1 MIAKPQ
7 VPGLDK
13 LRLFDSCVTF
23 GRFTAGPGQPC
34 ITADNVIEI
43 LDRLQIHA
51 ALVHEQNA
59 RQIHPREHG
68 NRRLLEAI
76 KDIPRLHP
84 AWVIEPPVTPGR
96 DAAADVVGAMLE
108 AGVRAA
114 RFPLRHMPIH
124 AWLWEDLC
132 AELAEH
138 RVPCFFD
145 FGFTTTSGDLNDVD
159 INGVRDIALAF
170 PDLPIVLSHLFGGLG
185 VHPGVVPLIH
195 RTTNVMMD
203 ITGILQYWRDVARDV
218 GPDRVLFATGMPFV
232 EPLTYV
238 SNVQYAR
245 GLDEQ
250 AKKMICGDNLRRLL
264 EAVK

>member
-1 MIAKPQ
+1 MPALEDL
-7 VPGLDK
+7 G
-13 LRLFDSCVTF
+13 LFDSCVTF

-34 ITADNVIEI
+34 ITAGNVIGI
-43 LDRLQIHA
+43 LDRLRIRE
-51 ALVHEQNA
+51 ALVHEEHA

-76 KDIPRLHP
+76 KDMPRLHP

-96 DAAADVVGAMLE
+96 EAAAHVVGEMLE

-114 RFPLRHMPIH
+114 RFPLRHMPLH

-132 AELAEH
+132 AELAAH

-145 FGFTTTSGDLNDVD
+145 FGWTATQGDLNDVD

-170 PDLPIVLSHLFGGLG
+170 TDLPIVLSNLFGGLG
-185 VHPGVVPLIH
+185 VHPEVVPLIH
-195 RTTNVMMD
+195 RTPNVMID
-203 ITGILQYWRDVARDV
+203 ITGIMRYWRDVARDV
-218 GPDRVLFATGMPFV
+218 GPDRVLFATGMPFA

-245 GLDEQ
+245 GLNEK

-264 EAVK
+264 RAVI